1 MQIESH
7 LTQSRNT
14 QLFKATK
21 SKLKKPIKILSCQII
36 RKTLMYLKIQFK
48 KTNKKNDSTKNTLYR

>member
-21 SKLKKPIKILSCQII
+21 SKLKKPIKILSCQVI
-36 RKTLMYLKIQFK
+36 RKTLMYLKTAI
-48 KTNKKNDSTKNTLYR
+48 